1 METEETKVTSDDALN
16 QAAEQVAEISPKAE
30 ETVSETKTETKIETQ
45 KSDEETDQQFRS
57 RLGRRVSRLEDNITS
72 FMDEMRSTVQTF
84 KTVPTA
90 PIDSDN
96 TSSTE
101 YVATRDDVKRIVSE
115 VETDKLN
122 KIRKYEDNYLNHV
135 ARLSLEEG
143 LTDAEIA
150 KCEDLIKTSFNQTYS
165 NYQDPTADAE
175 RNFLKAMRVIDKGKG
190 ASKQINL
197 KGDSLKGTGVNVG
210 AKIDDEAIPE
220 IKLDK
225 YAQDLVNYYKMSPDK
240 VAKAFKEKV

>member
-16 QAAEQVAEISPKAE
+16 QAAEQVASESPKSE
-30 ETVSETKTETKIETQ
+30 ETVSETIVAETK

-57 RLGRRVSRLEDNITS
+57 RLGRRVSKLEDNINS
-72 FMDEMRSTVQTF
+72 FITEMRSSVQNLQS
-84 KTVPTA
+84 A
-90 PIDSDN
+90 PAASNNSDN
-96 TSSTE
+96 TGE
-101 YVATRDDVKRIVSE
+101 YVSTPADVKRIVAE
-115 VETDKLN
+115 VETEKLT
-122 KIRKYEDNYLNHV
+122 KIRRYEDNYLNQV

-143 LTDAEIA
+143 LSDAEIM
-150 KCEDLIKTSFNQTYS
+150 KCEELIKTSFNQTYS

-175 RNFLKAMRVIDKGKG
+175 RNFLKAMRVIDKSKG

-197 KGDSLKGTGVNVG
+197 KGDSPKGTGVNVG
-210 AKIDDEAIPE
+210 AKIDDETIPE

-225 YAQDLVNYYKMSPDK
+225 YAQDLVNYYKMPPEK